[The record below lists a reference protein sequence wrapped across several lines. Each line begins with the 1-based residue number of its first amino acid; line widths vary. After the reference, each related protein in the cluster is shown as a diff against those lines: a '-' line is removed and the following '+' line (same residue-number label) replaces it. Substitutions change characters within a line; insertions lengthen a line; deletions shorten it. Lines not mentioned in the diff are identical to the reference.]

1 MTLSDIAVR
10 RPVFALVVAM
20 VLCIIGLVSFSRL
33 SLRELPNV
41 DPPQVSIS
49 TNYTGASAEVIETRI
64 TQTIERQVSAISG
77 IDRLNS
83 SSRDGR
89 SQVNITFTLDRDL
102 EEAAND
108 VRDRVSRV
116 MQQLPDDADAPV
128 VTKADADAMPI
139 IGMNMVSTT
148 MDRLEMT
155 DYMNRYLVPRL
166 STIDGVAQVQ
176 IWGSQRYSMRIWLD
190 AESLAARGLTVDD
203 VTGSLTRNNVQ
214 LPAGGIESAEADYTI
229 NVERTYSTPDDFAQ
243 LPITT
248 TARAGYV
255 TRLGDVAR
263 IEEGPDERRR
273 TFRINGDDR
282 VGMAVTR
289 QSDANDLRISDG
301 VAAELESINRTLPE
315 GTRLEVTFDNSD
327 FTRESIFE
335 VWVTMGVAIAF
346 VALVNFL
353 FLGSWQAALIPT
365 IVAPICIIATFTAL
379 APLGFSLNL
388 LTLLAL
394 VLAIGLVVDDAIV
407 VTENIQRRIDEGEPP
422 IVAAQ
427 RGAKQVFFAVLATTA
442 TLISVFTP
450 LMFLPGYTGRL
461 FVELAVAIAS
471 AVAFSAL
478 LALTFAPVLCSK
490 LLRPAQSL
498 GPIARGVDRA
508 VNVVRNSYR
517 ESLDMLV
524 GRKLVAILCVVTV
537 VVVGGAASFVY
548 TALPQEVVPDEDR
561 GRVDVRIDA
570 PEGAG
575 FDYTQRYIRQLE
587 PILQSYVDSGEAVT
601 WQINAGGGG
610 GFGSFNSGN
619 GNLLLA
625 SHTARHRSAQDIAA
639 EVNRRT
645 SQITGA
651 RITANVR
658 GAFQRG
664 GPGGGGGG
672 NVQLIAIGPEYEE
685 LAKWTEPL
693 MAAARDNPGF
703 ARINTNYEPVS
714 PRVRV
719 TLNRERAAALG
730 VSSQQ
735 VGQAL
740 NTMFGPRRVGTYVR
754 RGEEYDVLIQ
764 TGRENRSGLE
774 DLSTIYVRSAAGGL
788 VPLSTVVNVELRGD
802 LASRNRVDQQRAVSI
817 NTQLN
822 PGYTVADA
830 VAFFEAEA
838 AKQPSGPVILWGGA
852 AKDLQDSGNSVMYA
866 FGFAL
871 VVVFLVLAAQFE
883 SFIHPAIILF
893 TVPLAAAGGLFGL
906 LMFGSSIN
914 LYSQIGLII
923 LIGVAAKNGI
933 LIVEFANQLRDE
945 GMSVREAVIESAQL
959 RLRPIVMTSIA
970 TAVGA
975 LPLVLWQGPG
985 SNSRFTIGIV
995 IIMGAMFSTLLTLF
1009 IVPVMYELLAR
1020 FTRSPDWTARQ
1031 IDAFE
1036 EQEAAA
1042 GGLPRPKPALG
1053 GAGAIEAAE

>member
-41 DPPQVSIS
+41 DPPQVSIGTS
-49 TNYTGASAEVIETRI
+49 YTGASAEVIETRI
-64 TQTIERQVSAISG
+64 TQIIERQVSAISG

-89 SQVNITFTLDRDL
+89 SQVNITFTLDRNL
-102 EEAAND
+102 EDATND

-116 MQQLPDDADAPV
+116 MQQLPDDALAPV

-139 IGMNMVSTT
+139 MGMNMVSTT
-148 MDRLEMT
+148 MNRLEMT
-155 DYMNRYLVPRL
+155 DYINRYLAPRL
-166 STIDGVAQVQ
+166 STIDGVAQVIVFGGQ
-176 IWGSQRYSMRIWLD
+176 NYSMRIWID
-190 AESLAARGLTVDD
+190 AEALAARGLTVDD
-203 VTGSLTRNNVQ
+203 VTNSLTRNNVQ
-214 LPAGGIESAEADYTI
+214 LPAGQIESDETDYTI
-229 NVERTYSTPDDFAQ
+229 NVERTYSTAADFAQ

-248 TARAGYV
+248 AARAGYV
-255 TRLGDVAR
+255 TRLGDVAK
-263 IEEGPDERRR
+263 IEEGADERRR
-273 TFRINGDDR
+273 MFKMNGQDR
-282 VGMAVTR
+282 VGMGITR
-289 QSDANDLRISDG
+289 QSDANDLKISDG
-301 VAAELESINRTLPE
+301 VREELDSINRTLPK
-315 GTRLEVTFDNSD
+315 GTSLQVTFDNST

-335 VWVTMGVAIAF
+335 VWVTMGVAIAL
-346 VALVNFL
+346 VGVVNFL

-365 IVAPICIIATFTAL
+365 IVAPICIISTFTAL
-379 APLGFSLNL
+379 APLGFSINL

-471 AVAFSAL
+471 AVAFSSL

-490 LLRPAQSL
+490 LLRPAQHG
-498 GPIARGVDRA
+498 GPVARAVDRA
-508 VNVVRNSYR
+508 VTSVRNSYR
-517 ESLDMLV
+517 ESLDILV
-524 GRKLVAILCVVTV
+524 GRKVVAIICIATV
-537 VVVGGAASFVY
+537 VVVGASAAFVY
-548 TALPQEVVPDEDR
+548 TSLPHEVVPDEDR
-561 GRVDVRIDA
+561 GRVDIQIQG

-575 FDYTQRYIRQLE
+575 YDYVQRYIRQLE
-587 PILQSYVDSGEAVT
+587 PILQGYVDDGEAVS
-601 WQINAGGGG
+601 WQLMAGGGG
-610 GFGSFNSGN
+610 GFGSNSGGN

-625 SHTARHRSAQDIAA
+625 EHGRERSAQEVAA
-639 EVNRRT
+639 EINRRT
-645 SQITGA
+645 SQITGV

-664 GPGGGGGG
+664 GGPGGGGGNG
-672 NVQLIAIGPEYEE
+672 VQLIAIGPEYEE

-703 ARINTNYEPVS
+703 SRINTNYEPVS

-754 RGEEYDVLIQ
+754 RGEEYDILIQ
-764 TGRENRSGLE
+764 TGRENRNTLDDMS
-774 DLSTIYVRSAAGGL
+774 SIYVRSSTGGL
-788 VPLSTVVNVELRGD
+788 VPLSNVVNVELRGD

-817 NTQLN
+817 NAQLN

-830 VAFFEAEA
+830 VAFFEAEG

-914 LYSQIGLII
+914 LYSQVGLII

-995 IIMGAMFSTLLTLF
+995 IIMGALFSTLLTLF

-1031 IDAFE
+1031 IEAFE
-1036 EQEAAA
+1036 QQEESA
-1042 GGLPRPKPALG
+1042 GGLPALKPAHG
-1053 GAGAIEAAE
+1053 GAIEAAE